1 MILANHQAV
10 TQGRV
15 TQLRRLL
22 QPYPTRLPDR
32 GAPVIGKGQ
41 PAPARWPRAHR
52 YGDRVWRPCPVEVG
66 DTVTVQPP
74 RGEQLPEGQPPA
86 RVTITEVRVCAA
98 GEITFDDAQAEGHRA
113 PIDMK
118 RAWIHRH
125 DQRWLDQV
133 DALLGFTLPITE
145 TALLA
150 LEPVEQRTL
159 RRQLAALEQA
169 GAIMLDDLGEQ
180 WAAVDG
186 AMDAAIL
193 HRFATRHAHRPVW
206 VITFQLEHDREDRWL
221 REGAGVEGMVD
232 GDYTRSPGEAM
243 RDEPPAVDAATLAR
257 FSAEAEFVSH
267 MRRAANLA
275 EVQAAR
281 EVLSLHERL
290 RELETRP
297 AGADVTRELRAI
309 RRRLEQA
316 EKRSNRG
323 SGVQVTVRQDAA

>member
-1 MILANHQAV
+1 MILANHLAV
-10 TQGRV
+10 AAGRV

-22 QPYPTRLPDR
+22 QPYPSRLPDR
-32 GAPVIGKGQ
+32 AAPVIGKGQ

-52 YGDRVWRPCPVEVG
+52 HGDRVWRPCPVEVG

-74 RGEQLPEGQPPA
+74 RREQLPEGQAPA
-86 RVTITEVRVCAA
+86 RVTITDVQVCPA
-98 GEITFDDAQAEGHRA
+98 GEISFDDAQAEGHRA
-113 PIDMK
+113 PIDLK
-118 RAWIHRH
+118 RSWIHRH

-145 TALLA
+145 QQLEALDQ
-150 LEPVEQRTL
+150 VEQRTL
-159 RRQLAALEQA
+159 RRQLADLERA
-169 GAIMLDDLGEQ
+169 E
-180 WAAVDG
+180 AVDLTGDAWLPVSG
-186 AMDAAIL
+186 ALDAAIL

-206 VITFQLEHDREDRWL
+206 VIRFELEHDREDRWL
-221 REGAGVEGMVD
+221 REGAGIEGMVD
-232 GDYTRSPGEAM
+232 GDYTRTPGEAM

-257 FSAEAEFVSH
+257 FSADAEFVSH

-275 EVQAAR
+275 DVQAAR
-281 EVLSLHERL
+281 EVLALHERL

-297 AGADVTRELRAI
+297 AGGDVTRELRAI

-323 SGVQVTVRQDAA
+323 PGATVRVRRDAA